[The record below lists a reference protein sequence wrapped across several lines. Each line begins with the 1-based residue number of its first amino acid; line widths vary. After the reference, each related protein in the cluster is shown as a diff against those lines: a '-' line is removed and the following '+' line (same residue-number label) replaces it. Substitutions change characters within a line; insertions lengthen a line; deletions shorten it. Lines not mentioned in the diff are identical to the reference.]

1 MRKFKFSY
9 TLRNGQT
16 GTGLIEAPNYESV
29 GMMARGLSYPGK
41 DARIYDVEEVP
52 DESKDT
58 DNR

>member
-1 MRKFKFSY
+1 MRKFKFCY

-29 GMMARGLSYPGK
+29 GMMARSRFFPSK

>member
-1 MRKFKFSY
+1 MRKFKFCY

-29 GMMARGLSYPGK
+29 GMMARILLYPGK
-41 DARIYDVEEVP
+41 DARIYDVEEVS
-52 DESKDT
+52 DESQNT

>member
-1 MRKFKFSY
+1 MRKFKFCY
-9 TLRNGQT
+9 ALKNGQT

-29 GMMARGLSYPGK
+29 GMMARCRFFPNR